1 MKKLLITLSILII
14 SITSYSQNE
23 VEIPKGTNKIILRTE
38 LNVNDNLKLIIRIL
52 KENDFEI
59 EKIDTTIQ
67 QIQTSQKK
75 LEKSFSTYKLNFNL
89 FDKYVSVTGNKYT
102 DINPITNDEIKNW
115 GLKNSDPKLI
125 FGKMN
130 ELCLKIV
137 SQDKIE
143 YTTKN

>member
-1 MKKLLITLSILII
+1 MKKILITLSILIT

-23 VEIPKGTNKIILRTE
+23 IEIPKGTNKIILRTE
-38 LNVNDNLKLIIRIL
+38 LTVNDNLKLIIRIL

-59 EKIDTTIQ
+59 EKIDTTIK
-67 QIQTSQKK
+67 QIQTSHKK

-89 FDKYVSVTGNKYT
+89 FDKFVSVTGNKYT

-115 GLKNSDPKLI
+115 GMKNSDPKLVFI
-125 FGKMN
+125 KMN